1 MDEILNVI
9 LIKIKNIDGND
20 IEIQFNL
27 QDSEY
32 TLENLKE
39 YILINFYLEEQYKP
53 SLENIIIKIKE
64 FEIGEIFEN
73 VPLLEIL
80 KSFNTNQLVV
90 KCKFKKEKMN
100 NDSDISS
107 SNDHYK
113 NKQIII
119 KNIEKEI
126 HNKMNFYQG
135 LVKENNETEK
145 LIKTKKIIYDKKKE
159 EFLNKKDELNI
170 YIDKIIRYKL
180 LEKKAMDLINENQK
194 LVGKIVCQKIEIEH
208 KEKEQFELERK
219 MKELIKS
226 KEKETDL
233 IKKYLK
239 K

>member
-39 YILINFYLEEQYKP
+39 YILISFYLEEQYKP
-53 SLENIIIKIKE
+53 TLENIIIKIKD

-73 VPLLEIL
+73 VPLLDIL
-80 KSFNTNQLVV
+80 KSFNTNQLIV
-90 KCKFKKEKMN
+90 KCKFKNEKMSE
-100 NDSDISS
+100 DSDNVVKEYMNNQSL
-107 SNDHYK
+107 
-113 NKQIII
+113 I
-119 KNIEKEI
+119 KNLEKEI
-126 HNKMNFYQG
+126 HNKMNFYEG
-135 LVKENNETEK
+135 LVKENNETEQ
-145 LIKTKKIIYDKKKE
+145 LIKTKKNIYDKKKE

-170 YIDKIIRYKL
+170 YIEKIIRYKL

-239 K
+239 

>member
-1 MDEILNVI
+1 MDEISLNVI
-9 LIKIKNIDGND
+9 LIKIKNLNGND
-20 IEIQFNL
+20 LEIQFNL
-27 QDSEY
+27 HDTDY
-32 TLENLKE
+32 TIENLKE

-73 VPLLEIL
+73 VPLLDIL
-80 KSFNTNQLVV
+80 KSFNTNQLIV
-90 KCKFKKEKMN
+90 KCKFKNEKMSE
-100 NDSDISS
+100 DSDNVVKEYMNNQSL
-107 SNDHYK
+107 
-113 NKQIII
+113 I
-119 KNIEKEI
+119 KNLEKEI
-126 HNKMNFYQG
+126 HNKMNFYEG
-135 LVKENNETEK
+135 LVKENNETEQ
-145 LIKTKKIIYDKKKE
+145 LIKTKKNIYDKKKE

-170 YIDKIIRYKL
+170 YIEKIIRYKL

-194 LVGKIVCQKIEIEH
+194 LVGKIVCQKVEIEH

>member
-53 SLENIIIKIKE
+53 TLENIIIKIKD

-73 VPLLEIL
+73 VPLLDIL
-80 KSFNTNQLVV
+80 KSFNTNHLTI
-90 KCKFKKEKMN
+90 KCKYKNEKMSD
-100 NDSDISS
+100 DSDNS
-107 SNDHYK
+107 SNYT
-113 NKQIII
+113 NNNQNLI
-119 KNIEKEI
+119 KKIEKEI
-126 HNKMNFYQG
+126 QNKMKFYEG
-135 LVKENNETEK
+135 LVKENNETEQ
-145 LIKTKKIIYDKKKE
+145 LIKTKQILYDKKKE
-159 EFLNKKDELNI
+159 EFFNKKDELNI
-170 YIDKIIRYKL
+170 YIEKIIRYKKKK
-180 LEKKAMDLINENQK
+180 KKAMDLINENQK
-194 LVGKIVCQKIEIEH
+194 LVGKIVCQKVEIEH

>member
-9 LIKIKNIDGND
+9 LIKIKNVYGND

-27 QDSEY
+27 HDTEY
-32 TLENLKE
+32 TIENLKE
-39 YILINFYLEEQYKP
+39 YILINFYLEEHYKP
-53 SLENIIIKIKE
+53 TLENIIVKIKE

-73 VPLLEIL
+73 VPLLDIL
-80 KSFNTNQLVV
+80 KSFNTNQLIV
-90 KCKFKKEKMN
+90 KCKFKNEKMSE
-100 NDSDISS
+100 DSDNVVKEYMNNQSL
-107 SNDHYK
+107 
-113 NKQIII
+113 I
-119 KNIEKEI
+119 KNLEKEI
-126 HNKMNFYQG
+126 HNKMNFYEG
-135 LVKENNETEK
+135 LVKENNETEQ
-145 LIKTKKIIYDKKKE
+145 LIKTKKNIYDKKKE

-170 YIDKIIRYKL
+170 YIEKIIRYKL

-194 LVGKIVCQKIEIEH
+194 LVGKIVCQKVEIEH